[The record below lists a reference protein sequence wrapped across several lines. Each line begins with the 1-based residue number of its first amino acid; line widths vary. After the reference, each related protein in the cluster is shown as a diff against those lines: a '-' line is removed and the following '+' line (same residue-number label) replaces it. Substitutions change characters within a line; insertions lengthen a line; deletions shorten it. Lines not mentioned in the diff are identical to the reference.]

1 MFCYQFNS
9 AAYPIWFSPYVTWQG
24 DICKYATC
32 GDSQACY
39 YKLLQRNFV
48 ERYQKLAAMTLV
60 VFCHYPVDFLY
71 AILEF
76 LDLFPNN
83 SKHSI
88 VYFGG
93 HCHNTD

>member
-1 MFCYQFNS
+1 MPALNIVVFGMGTNFG
-9 AAYPIWFSPYVTWQG
+9 WQG

-48 ERYQKLAAMTLV
+48 ERYQKSAAKTLV
-60 VFCHYPVDFLY
+60 VFSHYPVDYLY
-71 AILEF
+71 ANLEI

-83 SKHSI
+83 SKHGI

-93 HCHNTD
+93 HRHNTD